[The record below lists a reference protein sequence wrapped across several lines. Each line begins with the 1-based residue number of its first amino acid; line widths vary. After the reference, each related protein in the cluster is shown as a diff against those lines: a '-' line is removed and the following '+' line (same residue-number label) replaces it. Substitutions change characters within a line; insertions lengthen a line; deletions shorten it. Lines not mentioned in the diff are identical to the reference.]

1 MPGRHPPALRRSPV
15 WRQTAHSL
23 ASGKYPP
30 TPNPC
35 RPERSEGSAVV
46 SGNATRQLLPSWRRD
61 VQRPNCRPRN
71 QLGLQSMEQLGLSN
85 SAHRSDEYYRE
96 HWSSYYAERRRLLNR
111 MAWLAGGLGIFF
123 LLFIA
128 VTDRHPGLR
137 YLPMVPCV
145 ILLLALPAQWFLLTW
160 RIGGLGLSAMWR
172 ILFRLDIRPKSV
184 WAEVQALRTC
194 STKGIGS

>member
-1 MPGRHPPALRRSPV
+1 
-15 WRQTAHSL
+15 
-23 ASGKYPP
+23 
-30 TPNPC
+30 
-35 RPERSEGSAVV
+35 
-46 SGNATRQLLPSWRRD
+46 
-61 VQRPNCRPRN
+61 
-71 QLGLQSMEQLGLSN
+71 MEQLGLSN